1 MNPTQG
7 PIIEVKISDD
17 GSTTFYRPDIDEHY
31 HSTHGALQESMH
43 IFINAGL
50 KHLPGKAIRILEVGF
65 GTGLNALLTL
75 LEAPDKEIV
84 YHTLERYP
92 LSPQMVSKIN
102 YPQRLKHPDAQTFF
116 NLMHQ
121 ARWDTPR
128 AITPHFE
135 LLKMEQDLLTYRPDS
150 LFDLIYFDA
159 FGPDKQPE
167 LWTPAVFE
175 KLGKAMRPGGILT
188 TYSVKGTV
196 KRALKSAGFTIEK
209 IPGPPGKREIIRATK
224 I

>member
-1 MNPTQG
+1 MNPTKN
-7 PIIEVKISDD
+7 PKIEVKISDD

-31 HSTHGALQESMH
+31 HSIHGAIQESMH

-50 KHLPGKAIRILEVGF
+50 NHHQGKALRILEVGF
-65 GTGLNALLTL
+65 GTGLNALLTM
-75 LEAPDKEIV
+75 LEAPDKKIV
-84 YHTLERYP
+84 YHALERFP
-92 LSPQMVSKIN
+92 LPPGMVSKVN
-102 YPQRLKHPDAQTFF
+102 YPQRLDNPDAQTFF
-116 NLMHQ
+116 DLMHQ
-121 ARWDTPR
+121 AKWDTPC

-135 LLKMEQDLLTYRPDS
+135 LLKMEQDLLTYLPDS

-167 LWTPAVFE
+167 LWSPPVFE
-175 KLGKAMRPGGILT
+175 KLGKATQPGGILT

-196 KRALKSAGFTIEK
+196 KRALKDAGFAIEK
-209 IPGPPGKREIIRATK
+209 IPGPPGKREMIRATK